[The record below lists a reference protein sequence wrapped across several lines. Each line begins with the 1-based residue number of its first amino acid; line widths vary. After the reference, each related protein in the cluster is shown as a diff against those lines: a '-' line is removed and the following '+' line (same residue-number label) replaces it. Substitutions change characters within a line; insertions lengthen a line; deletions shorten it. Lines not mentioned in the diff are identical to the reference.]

1 MPGWLAV
8 YLGWGVLKG
17 QWGGWRV
24 LPLAALLVLAACLL
38 AVVGM
43 RTVRAY
49 QELRNEERIQAV
61 ELVGVR
67 PWMTIPYIARV
78 YEIPE
83 DELFRLLGLPQTEER
98 RHLPLQALARQEGR
112 DLGADIATLNAAID
126 ARRETPGSAPTPAP
140 QRVP

>member
-1 MPGWLAV
+1 MARV
-8 YLGWGVLKG
+8 
-17 QWGGWRV
+17 QRSAWRV
-24 LPLAALLVLAACLL
+24 IPLAALLVLAACLL
-38 AVVGM
+38 AVVG
-43 RTVRAY
+43 VRAVRTY
-49 QELRNEERIQAV
+49 QGLRNEERVRAG

-83 DELFRLLGLPQTEER
+83 DELFRLLGLPQTEAR

-112 DLGADIATLNAAID
+112 DLEADIAALNAAID
-126 ARRETPGSAPTPAP
+126 ARRQLPGIAPTPLPATSP